1 MSSMSKGLSL
11 NIFGG
16 SGFFNTTPLVIQSE
30 NRTSIVHKTNWDS
43 TLSGPFVTNSTD
55 SKNFEFKLSDY
66 SKNKYDS
73 YYNYGSNDGNY
84 VEYNYDISWYTN
96 DIDMDD
102 DIAVATTKN
111 WNSIEKNT
119 YNIGSSGV
127 TVDSIIN
134 LGVQIT
140 TGGYCLGCNETEW
153 SIGWD
158 TKHNDSANGILTV
171 TVTKYA
177 DYCGDGACS
186 STVTRTYTFTVIDN
200 LDSTGSYA
208 LKVTSLTEPTYTFSG
223 TGYPSVDINQLGIQ
237 IVGDGR
243 QDCDGYFIGGRPNDN
258 GGSLACAFTYL
269 DIVAPYTFFNI
280 KSIADILQKEFYLSH
295 KVADDNI
302 YDFYNPNK
310 NILLSNT
317 PMGRFADSNFNT
329 YEFPDYSDIFIEVD
343 YVKGAVGN
351 DPVVSGNNIV
361 VPTED
366 PNVYGSQYLS
376 TKKYSF
382 GGFISSAGYITKMQK
397 HYGQN
402 KYNSINYLLTD
413 YDEYKWY
420 MVYRE
425 SNGDYEFVTLSSYIN
440 PAILSPLQ
448 IETLQGE
455 VKYLGIGRAE
465 LINGYNLKYFASY
478 NDDGTRLPISHG
490 FDYRFFPPTSNDGGV
505 ALLPLNNIIT
515 SGIRLIKYISH
526 PNCGKADIYI
536 KKTGKVTSINNNII
550 TSSGHGL
557 SDGDVVKFSSA
568 LNVSNAAYLTNLN
581 GVKYISGVT
590 TNTFNIYSSE
600 KFIAPDYVINLKTV
614 SGINWTA
621 AGPKNWDYKSTLYSP
636 MGKNGYGFTP
646 QVRLVDESSVTG
658 ITIFDRAVESS
669 TFIDPNSSVIKPQS
683 ALNNWVSWNNY
694 YPFNRANSETTM
706 SDPLYNG
713 NKFGSDVQVQK
724 IKDNKY
730 LLMVTEPGA
739 EVSFPMFEDYFL
751 DPANKII
758 PDNKFQPP
766 VYLPQGRVH
775 FYTITKD
782 PFNVEYLTS
791 ISHPGNP
798 WELTSYFYQIARDG
812 QYAAFNPPIVDI
824 TTIYNRNNNNYWLGG
839 RFYAWNKPYAFEPSY
854 GIGVP
859 NYPKYPNEFGF
870 LDSFGKSAAFDID
883 GSSIYCVASTN
894 VKSAGFGDTARMLYV
909 DALSEAFALNFTSNF
924 NALSSTSALSGIVH
938 QSNYSTNNIDS
949 QLIEINKFALN
960 VDFDESKLFIGWP
973 SYGRGEENIFIYNRV
988 GSGYQPFQTLTQ
1000 AGDQN
1005 DFGNYFV
1012 ADNNM
1017 LVTNAYNRINGAFI
1031 PENPPFVYNSLY
1043 VYRQDP
1049 LNQQYYLLQ
1058 NISPTMDLSN
1068 PIYSGMNSKYYTTGV
1083 TNYTRNT
1090 NLSYDNTTGN
1100 SATQQLDLQGRYDIY
1115 NNSLVMRDL
1124 NEFIYFE
1131 FDGKNKKFAA
1141 KNHKMITDV
1150 NLLSENA
1157 VLRMR
1162 PSNASYIESYPT
1174 SEFIESLDVLEGS
1187 TYFSNIRIL
1196 NESYPRPT
1204 YLPLFL
1210 KSIEG
1215 APNTGII
1222 LQTKGHLPFNSGS
1235 ILYTQGPIPTGSG
1248 MNMFMK
1254 MPDIKSSG
1262 MDLFMKQYIPL
1273 DSGTTL
1279 YIKDQQANQGMTLN
1293 INTQLNINIPLF
1305 VKVHSYKYSD
1315 ENGDPVEVD
1324 ELGNYS
1330 QGMYLNIVNRHTGVP
1345 NASGYL
1351 NLSLR
1356 TYESDDISNILNL
1369 VINQDYP
1376 TSTSGINLFM
1386 PDPTGTNRFSIKNDL
1401 YLQGPEFIRGTDIDN
1416 SLNLVIHRT
1425 PEVAMPLTVYNTYT
1439 ASGLN
1444 TYVKGTNLASSGT
1457 TLYASGAGLPTGS
1470 MTVYV
1475 DGTVL

>member
-1 MSSMSKGLSL
+1 M
-11 NIFGG
+11 
-16 SGFFNTTPLVIQSE
+16 Q
-30 NRTSIVHKTNWDS
+30 
-43 TLSGPFVTNSTD
+43 
-55 SKNFEFKLSDY
+55 
-66 SKNKYDS
+66 
-73 YYNYGSNDGNY
+73 
-84 VEYNYDISWYTN
+84 YNYDINWYAN

-102 DIAVATTKN
+102 DVAVTTTKN

-119 YNIGSSGV
+119 YHLGPSGV
-127 TVDSIIN
+127 TVDAIVSVDLITFNDGNYAGCTLSYWKIAVDTMRYN
-134 LGVQIT
+134 NGNGNIVFTYYPVCGEPTTASTYTLSVTPGNVYPDMYFFSHSEPTFTT
-140 TGGYCLGCNETEW
+140 TGT
-153 SIGWD
+153 
-158 TKHNDSANGILTV
+158 ANRSQIDIDL
-171 TVTKYA
+171 
-177 DYCGDGACS
+177 DGEVVVPGTTAECK
-186 STVTRTYTFTVIDN
+186 D
-200 LDSTGSYA
+200 LDGNYI
-208 LKVTSLTEPTYTFSG
+208 
-223 TGYPSVDINQLGIQ
+223 GYPIQYRTFGLVCGRTDITMQ
-237 IVGDGR
+237 
-243 QDCDGYFIGGRPNDN
+243 C
-258 GGSLACAFTYL
+258 
-269 DIVAPYTFFNI
+269 PYTSFNL
-280 KSIADILQKEFYLSH
+280 KEFADILQQQKYLDSH
-295 KVADDNI
+295 LADDNSQI
-302 YDFYNPNK
+302 DGRLYA
-310 NILLSNT
+310 NT
-317 PMGRFADSNFNT
+317 PMGGYAGNNYSAH
-329 YEFPDYSDIFIEVD
+329 EFPDYSDVFIEID
-343 YVKGAVGN
+343 YTQGTIA
-351 DPVVSGNNIV
+351 DYFAPTPTIV
-361 VPTED
+361 VGPEPTRR
-366 PNVYGSQYLS
+366 
-376 TKKYSF
+376 YSF
-382 GGFISSAGYITKMQK
+382 GGFIDSNTYYGKMINNYEAQKFNPPQNAMSS
-397 HYGQN
+397 
-402 KYNSINYLLTD
+402 SD
-413 YDEYKWY
+413 KWY
-420 MVYRE
+420 MVYRGT
-425 SNGDYEFVTLSSYIN
+425 NGDYEFITLDAYIKPSS
-440 PAILSPLQ
+440 ILDTTFKQNQAFDQYKLVP
-448 IETLQGE
+448 ID
-455 VKYLGIGRAE
+455 E
-465 LINGYNLKYFASY
+465 LEASGLSLKYFMKVV
-478 NDDGTRLPISHG
+478 DDGGKLPETEIA
-490 FDYRFFPPTSNDGGV
+490 NDNSITYLGGI
-505 ALLPLNNIIT
+505 ALTTNNVIAT
-515 SGIRLIKYISH
+515 TGIRMIKYINH

-536 KKTGKVTSINNNII
+536 KNTGKVTTINNNTI

-557 SDGDVVKFSSA
+557 SNGDIIKFSSA
-568 LNVSNAAYLTNLN
+568 LNTSTSEITNLN
-581 GVKYISGVT
+581 GTKYVSGVT
-590 TNTFNIYSSE
+590 ANTFNIYYDKILSTP
-600 KFIAPDYVINLKTV
+600 ANVINLKTV
-614 SGINWTA
+614 SGVNWTA
-621 AGPKNWDYKSTLYSP
+621 TGPKNWDYKSTLYSP

-646 QVRLVDESSVTG
+646 QVRLVDESNVAGT
-658 ITIFDRAVESS
+658 TIFDRAVESS

-683 ALNNWVSWNNY
+683 VLNNWVSWNNY

-739 EVSFPMFEDYFL
+739 EVSFPMFEEYFL

-812 QYAAFNPPIVDI
+812 QYAAFNPPILDI

-924 NALSSTSALSGIVH
+924 NTLSSTSALSGIVH

-973 SYGRGEENIFIYNRV
+973 SYGRGGENIFIYNRV

-1049 LNQQYYLLQ
+1049 FNQQYYLLQ

-1068 PIYSGMNSKYYTTGV
+1068 PIYNGMNSEYYTTGV
-1083 TNYTRNT
+1083 TNYTKNT

-1115 NNSLVMRDL
+1115 NNSLVMRDM
-1124 NEFIYFE
+1124 NEFIYYE

-1187 TYFSNIRIL
+1187 TYFSNMRIL

-1262 MDLFMKQYIPL
+1262 MDLFMKQYIPV
-1273 DSGTTL
+1273 DRGTTL

-1356 TYESDDISNILNL
+1356 TYESDDTANILNL

-1386 PDPTGTNRFSIKNDL
+1386 PDPTGTNRFAIKNDL
-1401 YLQGPEFIRGTDIDN
+1401 YLQGPEFIRGTDVDN

-1425 PEVAMPLTVYNTYT
+1425 PEAAMPLTVYNTYT

-1444 TYVKGTNLASSGT
+1444 TYVKGTNLASSGA

>member
-16 SGFFNTTPLVIQSE
+16 SGLFNTTSLVIKSE
-30 NRTSIVHKTNWDS
+30 NGSSIPHKTNWDTS
-43 TLSGPFVTNSTD
+43 LSGPFVTNSTD
-55 SKNFEFKLSDY
+55 AKNFELKLSDY
-66 SKNKYDS
+66 SKNIHDS
-73 YYNYGSNDGNY
+73 YYNYGINDGNY
-84 VEYNYDISWYTN
+84 LQYNYDINWYAN

-119 YNIGSSGV
+119 YNIGPSGI
-127 TVDSIIN
+127 TVDAIVNLDIITYTDPSTPATCEFSVWDIEFDTKSAGGCPGMGNVYITYRAFCSGDTITLTKPIPDNLNFHFQLHSVGEIISITYDN
-134 LGVQIT
+134 VFECNPVSAVSLLSKYVLPGEMPDCRDQLGNDLGYRILT
-140 TGGYCLGCNETEW
+140 TGQ
-153 SIGWD
+153 GWVCAQ
-158 TKHNDSANGILTV
+158 TNITV
-171 TVTKYA
+171 N
-177 DYCGDGACS
+177 C
-186 STVTRTYTFTVIDN
+186 
-200 LDSTGSYA
+200 
-208 LKVTSLTEPTYTFSG
+208 
-223 TGYPSVDINQLGIQ
+223 
-237 IVGDGR
+237 
-243 QDCDGYFIGGRPNDN
+243 
-258 GGSLACAFTYL
+258 
-269 DIVAPYTFFNI
+269 PYTSFNL
-280 KSIADILQKEFYLSH
+280 KEFADILQQQKYLDSH
-295 KVADDNI
+295 LADNNSQIDGRLNA
-302 YDFYNPNK
+302 
-310 NILLSNT
+310 NT
-317 PMGRFADSNFNT
+317 PMGGYNYPGSFGH
-329 YEFPDYSDIFIEVD
+329 EFPDYSDVFIEID
-343 YVKGAVGN
+343 YTKGELRDYFA
-351 DPVVSGNNIV
+351 PTPTIV
-361 VPTED
+361 VPTGD
-366 PNVYGSQYLS
+366 PNVYGSQYES
-376 TKKYSF
+376 TRRYSF
-382 GGFISSAGYITKMQK
+382 GGFIDTNTYYDKMIDQ
-397 HYGQN
+397 
-402 KYNSINYLLTD
+402 YNSYKGNAPWDWARNFTD
-413 YDEYKWY
+413 NKWY
-420 MVYRE
+420 MVYRGP
-425 SNGDYEFVTLSSYIN
+425 NGDYEFITLDTNIQPSSIIDTTIKANLAFDKYKNIPIN
-440 PAILSPLQ
+440 KLEASGLP
-448 IETLQGE
+448 
-455 VKYLGIGRAE
+455 
-465 LINGYNLKYFASY
+465 LKYFLKRV
-478 NDDGTRLPISHG
+478 DDGG
-490 FDYRFFPPTSNDGGV
+490 
-505 ALLPLNNIIT
+505 LLPETTTSQNNEIIYLGGIALT
-515 SGIRLIKYISH
+515 TNNVIATTGIRMIKYINH

-536 KKTGKVTSINNNII
+536 KNTGKVTTINNNTI

-557 SDGDVVKFSSA
+557 SNGDAIKFSSA
-568 LNVSNAAYLTNLN
+568 LNTSASEITNLN
-581 GVKYISGVT
+581 GTKYVSGVT
-590 TNTFNIYSSE
+590 TNTFNIYHNKQLSAHAD
-600 KFIAPDYVINLKTV
+600 IQNLKTV

-621 AGPKNWDYKSTLYSP
+621 IGPKNWDYKSTLYSP

-683 ALNNWVSWNNY
+683 VLNNWVSWNNY
-694 YPFNRANSETTM
+694 YPFKRANSETTM

-739 EVSFPMFEDYFL
+739 EVSFPMFEEYFL
-751 DPANKII
+751 DPANKAM

-775 FYTITKD
+775 FYIITKD
-782 PFNVEYLTS
+782 PFNVEYLKS
-791 ISHPGNP
+791 VSHPGNP

-812 QYAAFNPPIVDI
+812 QYSVSNPPILDI
-824 TTIYNRNNNNYWLGG
+824 TTIYNRNNDNYWLGG

-938 QSNYSTNNIDS
+938 QSNYSTNNVDS

-960 VDFDESKLFIGWP
+960 IDFDESKLFVGWP
-973 SYGRGEENIFIYNRV
+973 SYGRGGENIFIYNRV

-1049 LNQQYYLLQ
+1049 FNQQYYLMQ

-1068 PIYSGMNSKYYTTGV
+1068 PIYNGMNSEYYTTGV
-1083 TNYTRNT
+1083 TNYKRNT

-1222 LQTKGHLPFNSGS
+1222 LQAKGHLPFNSGS

-1279 YIKDQQANQGMTLN
+1279 YIKDLQANQGMTLN

-1305 VKVHSYKYSD
+1305 AKVHNYKYND
-1315 ENGDPVEVD
+1315 ENGNPIEVD
-1324 ELGNYS
+1324 ELGNYW

-1356 TYESDDISNILNL
+1356 TYESDDTANILNL

-1386 PDPTGTNRFSIKNDL
+1386 PDPTGTNRFSITNDL
-1401 YLQGPEFIRGTDIDN
+1401 YLQGPEFIRGTDVDN

-1425 PEVAMPLTVYNTYT
+1425 PEAAMPLTVYNTYT

-1470 MTVYV
+1470 MTIYV